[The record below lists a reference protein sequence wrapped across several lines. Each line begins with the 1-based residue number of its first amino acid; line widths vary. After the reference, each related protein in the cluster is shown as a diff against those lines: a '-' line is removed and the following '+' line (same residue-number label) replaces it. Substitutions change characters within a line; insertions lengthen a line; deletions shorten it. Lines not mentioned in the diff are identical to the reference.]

1 MYQFHIWR
9 YENWRLSDDFN
20 QNDYCKSFDFSHFH
34 GQKKRDK
41 SGFEDKSGCHKS
53 EYALYLVC
61 TSSRKSLFNELS
73 VFSFFSN

>member
-1 MYQFHIWR
+1 MTLIKMITVNPSIFHI
-9 YENWRLSDDFN
+9 FMA
-20 QNDYCKSFDFSHFH
+20 K
-34 GQKKRDK
+34 KKRDK

>member
-34 GQKKRDK
+34 GQKKQEINRVLRTNRGVTNR
-41 SGFEDKSGCHKS
+41 SMHCI
-53 EYALYLVC
+53 
-61 TSSRKSLFNELS
+61 
-73 VFSFFSN
+73 